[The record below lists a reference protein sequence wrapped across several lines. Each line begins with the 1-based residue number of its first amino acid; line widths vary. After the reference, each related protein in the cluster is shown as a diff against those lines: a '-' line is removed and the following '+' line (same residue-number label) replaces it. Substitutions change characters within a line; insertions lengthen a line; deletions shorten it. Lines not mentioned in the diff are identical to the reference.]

1 MAYTNI
7 TSDNRKLRN
16 TPFVPEDAP
25 LGVQKAFR
33 TELSINDI
41 RASAWNAVQG
51 NKVSYE
57 KLKAE
62 NARLAK
68 IANQRMRALKKEHL
82 DMFAY
87 DRAIT
92 YLTNRGLKRFPTTLQ
107 YDYQTMVQQLSELV
121 TFINNYTST
130 VSGARY
136 ASDKKIQ
143 ALSDATGHEYSEKQK
158 YNLSRLLGTDSIST
172 LLRDVRGDSTD
183 VIEVLEEL
191 SLQDLEEENK
201 AQITNAVDRYLQGWQ
216 PFEDASWAT
225 KSRGMNYDELMD
237 ELRSIIDNRKG

>member
-1 MAYTNI
+1 MASKKYRNNERVTRS
-7 TSDNRKLRN
+7 TSI
-16 TPFVPEDAP
+16 PENAP
-25 LGVQKAFR
+25 LGVQRAYR

-41 RASAWNAVQG
+41 RAAAWNATQG
-51 NKVSYE
+51 STESYE

-62 NARLAK
+62 NKKLAK
-68 IANQRMRALKKEHL
+68 IANSRMRALKKEQL

-87 DRAIT
+87 DRAST
-92 YLTNRGLKRFPTTLQ
+92 YLANRNLKQFPLTLEKS
-107 YDYQTMVQQLSELV
+107 YPTIVQQLSELV
-121 TFINNYTST
+121 TFINSYTST

-136 ASDKKIQ
+136 ASDRKIE
-143 ALSDATGHEYSEKQK
+143 ALSEATGHTYTDKQK

-191 SLQDLEEENK
+191 SLQDLKEENK
-201 AQITNAVDRYLQGWQ
+201 SQIINVVDRYLQGWQ
-216 PFEDASWAT
+216 PFEDSPWAI

-237 ELRSIIDNRKG
+237 ELRSMIDK

>member
-1 MAYTNI
+1 MAKNERPVRS
-7 TSDNRKLRN
+7 TSI
-16 TPFVPEDAP
+16 PENAP
-25 LGVQKAFR
+25 LGVQRAYR
-33 TELSINDI
+33 TEMSINDI
-41 RASAWNAVQG
+41 RAAAWNATQG
-51 NKVSYE
+51 SIESYNR
-57 KLKAE
+57 LKAE
-62 NARLAK
+62 NRKLAK
-68 IANQRMRALKKEHL
+68 IANSRMRALKKEKL

-92 YLTNRGLKRFPTTLQ
+92 YLTNRNLKQFPLSLEKS
-107 YDYQTMVQQLSELV
+107 YPVMVQQLSELV

-136 ASDKKIQ
+136 AADKKIE
-143 ALSDATGHEYSEKQK
+143 ALSDATGHTYSEKQK

-191 SLQDLEEENK
+191 SLQDLKEENK
-201 AQITNAVDRYLQGWQ
+201 TQITNAVDRYLQGWQ
-216 PFEDASWAT
+216 PFEDAPWAI

-237 ELRSIIDNRKG
+237 ELRSIIDKR

>member
-1 MAYTNI
+1 MARSSNEKQYRSGLI
-7 TSDNRKLRN
+7 
-16 TPFVPEDAP
+16 PEDAP
-25 LGVQKAFR
+25 KGVQKAYR

-41 RASAWNAVQG
+41 RAAAWNAVQG
-51 NKVSYE
+51 SRESYKKLAEENK
-57 KLKAE
+57 K
-62 NARLAK
+62 LAK
-68 IANQRMRALKKEHL
+68 LANSRMRALKKANL

-87 DRAIT
+87 DRAAT
-92 YLTNRGLKRFPTTLQ
+92 YLANRNLKQFPMNLELNYNQ
-107 YDYQTMVQQLSELV
+107 MVTQLSELV
-121 TFINNYTST
+121 TFINHYTST

-136 ASDKKIQ
+136 ASDKKIE
-143 ALSDATGHEYSEKQK
+143 ALSDATGHTYTEKQK

-201 AQITNAVDRYLQGWQ
+201 AQITQAVDRYLAGWQ
-216 PFEDASWAT
+216 PFDNAPWAL

-237 ELRSIIDNRKG
+237 ELRSIIDNR

>member
-1 MAYTNI
+1 MAKSNEKQYR
-7 TSDNRKLRN
+7 SGL
-16 TPFVPEDAP
+16 VPEDAP
-25 LGVQKAFR
+25 QGVKKAYR

-41 RASAWNAVQG
+41 RAAAWNAVQG
-51 NKVSYE
+51 SRESYKKLAEENK
-57 KLKAE
+57 K
-62 NARLAK
+62 LAK
-68 IANQRMRALKKEHL
+68 LANARMRALKKANL

-87 DRAIT
+87 DRAAT
-92 YLTNRGLKRFPTTLQ
+92 YLANRNLKQFPMNLELNYNQ
-107 YDYQTMVQQLSELV
+107 MVTQLSELV
-121 TFINNYTST
+121 TFINHYTST

-136 ASDKKIQ
+136 ASDKKIE
-143 ALSDATGHEYSEKQK
+143 ALSDATGHTYTEKQK

-201 AQITNAVDRYLQGWQ
+201 AQITQAVDRYLAGWQ
-216 PFEDASWAT
+216 PFENAPWAL

-237 ELRSIIDNRKG
+237 ELRSIIDNR